1 MLETH
6 MGQGQALVGTGHPG
20 RGKIESAAARD
31 GQSRRQ
37 GWILEVPDTEPHGW
51 FWAHVSLAGDSCSGS
66 SAPRRALNLPT

>member
-20 RGKIESAAARD
+20 RGKIESGAARD

-37 GWILEVPDTEPHGW
+37 GWILEVPDTEAHGPT
-51 FWAHVSLAGDSCSGS
+51 
-66 SAPRRALNLPT
+66 SAWRVTAAVGVLPPDEP